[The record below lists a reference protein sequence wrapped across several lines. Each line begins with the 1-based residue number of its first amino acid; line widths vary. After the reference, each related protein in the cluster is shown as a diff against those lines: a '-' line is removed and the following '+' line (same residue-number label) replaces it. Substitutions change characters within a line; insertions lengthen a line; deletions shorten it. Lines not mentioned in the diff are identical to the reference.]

1 MTTTTCSYSN
11 PLWILKSGE
20 VRTLEPLGNASTN
33 ANFQFGNSICY
44 SDIEIELNVASGS
57 LPAID
62 NGFTHGEVVLSV
74 FVFLIFVIILWRGIV
89 GFSIYN
95 REIR

>member
-1 MTTTTCSYSN
+1 MIATTTCSYFN
-11 PLWILKSGE
+11 K
-20 VRTLEPLGNASTN
+20 VN
-33 ANFQFGNSICY
+33 ANTAPPTLLQNWSFASSTCYTDYEFSASI
-44 SDIEIELNVASGS
+44 EVATGS
-57 LPAID
+57 LPSIA
-62 NGFTHGEVVLSV
+62 NGFTYGETVLSV